1 MYNLSDLYSAQ
12 LYVAAG
18 EPDSVTA
25 PLPLHRN
32 PVTKEPT
39 KRSNQHDSQ
48 RPSSCYAALS
58 LSRLLQTLHVMLDLT
73 TPSQTL
79 RLRVLVGWGSSFL
92 LGIRASY
99 SKYFHHVTK
108 NYLRLGICEKSSLN
122 LANFTNISMS
132 ALFSFKLSP
141 SDYQHLSFLQ
151 TSVITLGP
159 RLLSLE

>member
-1 MYNLSDLYSAQ
+1 M
-12 LYVAAG
+12 
-18 EPDSVTA
+18 TA

-73 TPSQTL
+73 TPSQTP
-79 RLRVLVGWGSSFL
+79 RLRVLIGWGSSFL

-108 NYLRLGICEKSSLN
+108 NYLRLGICQIFYTSKILKFLNYTREKRINRNIFGQLLTTENVFFLSHLN
-122 LANFTNISMS
+122 
-132 ALFSFKLSP
+132 KLSVFV
-141 SDYQHLSFLQ
+141 QLCTQIQ
-151 TSVITLGP
+151 THSSCFVKN
-159 RLLSLE
+159 RA